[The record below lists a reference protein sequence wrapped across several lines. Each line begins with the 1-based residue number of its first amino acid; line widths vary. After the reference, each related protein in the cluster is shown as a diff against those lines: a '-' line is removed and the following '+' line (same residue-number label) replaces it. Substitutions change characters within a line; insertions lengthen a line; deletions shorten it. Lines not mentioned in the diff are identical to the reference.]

1 MILILAIVYLF
12 APTVLIQFLC
22 VLLLIG
28 LQFGVFIIKGYSI
41 QGVFFVF
48 LYFPVTL
55 FIYFFAKKLFSY
67 EGKYIFKKSVT
78 VKEYLLS
85 LFFILSTVLMCS
97 IFFKEKENL
106 LVYAHYPDVKEDI
119 SRVILHYP
127 LGFLLVLIMLLL
139 VGVTV
144 AVLFYENKK
153 AGDRI

>member
-1 MILILAIVYLF
+1 M
-12 APTVLIQFLC
+12 
-22 VLLLIG
+22 IG

-48 LYFPVTL
+48 LYFPIAL
-55 FIYFFAKKLFSY
+55 LIYFFAKKLSFY
-67 EGKYIFKKSVT
+67 EGTYILKKTVT

-85 LFFILSTVLMCS
+85 LSLIISTVLMCS
-97 IFFKEKENL
+97 IFIKEKENL
-106 LVYAHYPDVKEDI
+106 LATAHGIDVKEDI

-139 VGVTV
+139 AGVTA

-153 AGDRI
+153 REDHI